1 MFCKSC
7 TYDLAGAPEPRC
19 PECGRAFDPANPR
32 TYLRT
37 LAWRR
42 RRPWILAAAAILV
55 LYAIAPRGYV
65 KGVAVLNS
73 GGTGTRFTQYRLAP
87 PRWLWKVP
95 YPHWTFEEPDPSA
108 AASPDGNDMC
118 NSRLERIHWFRVP
131 EVVASVSIID
141 LTIKPGQARAALST
155 QVRRQCQGYTGVW
168 MSNNDSTIP
177 EYMLSEK
184 DPW

>member
-73 GGTGTRFTQYRLAP
+73 GGTGGVCVCNHPDDITARHAVPKNGPHGDRLGM
-87 PRWLWKVP
+87 R
-95 YPHWTFEEPDPSA
+95 
-108 AASPDGNDMC
+108 AASPL
-118 NSRLERIHWFRVP
+118 RT
-131 EVVASVSIID
+131 ASSS
-141 LTIKPGQARAALST
+141 A
-155 QVRRQCQGYTGVW
+155 W
-168 MSNNDSTIP
+168 
-177 EYMLSEK
+177 
-184 DPW
+184 